1 MRTWVIVSFLV
12 AGALATPNRSA
23 AQEAGDSA
31 AVSAVVEEY
40 VRGWREG
47 DVEALA
53 DVFEPAEGVLLWTS
67 GGAGAARLNGMT
79 FQEILDR
86 GSRPNPSYGLETT
99 IEHIDVVDGQ
109 LAVARV
115 FISRSGGSYTDY
127 LVLYKLDAGWR
138 IVTKTFVSR

>member
-1 MRTWVIVSFLV
+1 MREWLLVSVLT
-12 AGALATPNRSA
+12 AGATIGASETQAQTPS
-23 AQEAGDSA
+23 DSA
-31 AVSAVVEEY
+31 AVAEVVMEY

-53 DVFEPAEGVLLWTS
+53 DVFEPSEGVLLWTS
-67 GGAGAARLNGMT
+67 GGAGADRLNGMT

-99 IEHIDVVDGQ
+99 IEHIDVVDAK

-115 FISRSGGSYTDY
+115 YISREGGSYTDY
-127 LVLYKLDAGWR
+127 LVLYKLDVGWR